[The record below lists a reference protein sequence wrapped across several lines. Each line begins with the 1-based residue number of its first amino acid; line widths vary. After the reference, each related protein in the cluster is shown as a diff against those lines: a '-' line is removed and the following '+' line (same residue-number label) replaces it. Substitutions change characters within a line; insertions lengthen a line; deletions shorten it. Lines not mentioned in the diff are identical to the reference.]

1 MKKTLQILL
10 FALLVGCGA
19 DAKTDVPKIS
29 SQYQKD
35 MDAAWDVASQGKSPT
50 IACAQVIGT
59 AVAAVKY
66 ANGDKPKAAQAYQ
79 ACYVDAFAKYAK
91 AFMAQPEQLEKINQK
106 WSAGCLKLA
115 SAYRVHSM
123 AFDDSAKDLDL
134 DINVLTK
141 QLRKDLGEVARSCP
155 DLTNEE

>member
-1 MKKTLQILL
+1 MKTTLQILL
-10 FALLVGCGA
+10 IALLAGCGSDTSA
-19 DAKTDVPKIS
+19 DTPKVS
-29 SQYQKD
+29 SQYKEN
-35 MDAAWDVASQGKSPT
+35 MDAAWGVASQGKSPT

-91 AFMAQPEQLEKINQK
+91 VFMAQPEQAEKINEK

-115 SAYRVHSM
+115 SSYRVHSM
-123 AFDDSAKDLDL
+123 AFDDTAKDLDL
-134 DINVLTK
+134 DIKTLTQ
-141 QLRKDLGEVARSCP
+141 QLRKDLGDVAQSCP
-155 DLTNEE
+155 DLTNED